1 MRPVPAL
8 LALTALLAACRQDET
23 ISAYAGKGSTWRL
36 DAIDDNPASGTATIS
51 FPKEGRI
58 TGKAPCNR
66 YTAGQGATYPWFSLT
81 DLVAIKAAC
90 PALAA
95 ESVYFAALA
104 LMAFAEVQGD
114 VLILSGEGGRSM
126 TFTRLQD

>member
-1 MRPVPAL
+1 MRPILAL

-23 ISAYAGKGSTWRL
+23 ISAYAGKGSVWRL
-36 DAIDDNPASGTATIS
+36 SAIDDVPVSTAATIG

-58 TGKAPCNR
+58 AGEAPCNG
-66 YTAGQGATYPWFSLT
+66 YSAGQGAPYPWFSAT
-81 DLVAIKAAC
+81 DIVATRAGC
-90 PALAA
+90 PALQA
-95 ESVYFAALA
+95 ENAYFTALA